1 MADDERDEDEIIH
14 IDLRPL
20 KDYAAPVA
28 RNAGFGFSIPDIG
41 DRKFVI
47 PAPLINMLR
56 NNQFRGAV
64 CEDPNEHLEN
74 FLEICD
80 TQNFRGI
87 SKDALR
93 LRLFSMT
100 LLGKARK
107 WIRNLDTACITS
119 WAQCEAAF
127 LDYFFPPSRTD
138 EYRRKIDSFYQEDG
152 ETFAEAW
159 DRFSG
164 YLAAC
169 PHHGVDR
176 AITIHTFYNGL
187 HYASKLTLH
196 NAAGGAFMN
205 KPYPEALKLIEGT
218 AENERLWVGD
228 SSGRRRMGT
237 SGNAPGKYQVS
248 SNDFLLA
255 KVEALNAKLDKL
267 GKSGSSS
274 SGPSAPVCGICS
286 VQGHSTFECKVG
298 GEENEDDGME
308 NVASANNWYNTFDR
322 KDRFEQPPTY
332 FSERTRHNHP
342 NFSYWNDPNSEG

>member
-56 NNQFRGAV
+56 NNQFSGAV

-127 LDYFFPPSRTD
+127 LDYFFSPSRTD
-138 EYRRKIDSFYQEDG
+138 EFRRKINSFYQEDG
-152 ETFAEAW
+152 ETLTAAW

-169 PHHGVDR
+169 PHHGVDQ
-176 AITIHTFYNGL
+176 AITIH
-187 HYASKLTLH
+187 K
-196 NAAGGAFMN
+196 AAGGAFMN
-205 KPYPEALKLIEGT
+205 KPYPEAVKLIEST

-228 SSGRRRMGT
+228 SSGRRRVNT
-237 SGNAPGKYQVS
+237 SGNAPGKYQIS
-248 SNDFLLA
+248 SNDFLL
-255 KVEALNAKLDKL
+255 
-267 GKSGSSS
+267 
-274 SGPSAPVCGICS
+274 
-286 VQGHSTFECKVG
+286 
-298 GEENEDDGME
+298 
-308 NVASANNWYNTFDR
+308 
-322 KDRFEQPPTY
+322 
-332 FSERTRHNHP
+332 
-342 NFSYWNDPNSEG
+342 